1 MFLEPKDNTKAL
13 YRRSLAGLQLDTEG
27 PGAWTGS
34 DRLRRAQSDRA
45 VSDFFKPVQID
56 KIEITKP
63 VAFLILSNFV

>member
-1 MFLEPKDNTKAL
+1 MYVFLESKDNTKAL

-45 VSDFFKPVQID
+45 VSNFFKPR
-56 KIEITKP
+56 
-63 VAFLILSNFV
+63 LN